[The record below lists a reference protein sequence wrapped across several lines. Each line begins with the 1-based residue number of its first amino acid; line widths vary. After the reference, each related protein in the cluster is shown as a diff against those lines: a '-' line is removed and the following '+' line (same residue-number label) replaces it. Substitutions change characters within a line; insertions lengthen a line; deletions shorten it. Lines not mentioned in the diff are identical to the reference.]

1 MAWPQGP
8 TAVEEV
14 PFAVAP
20 MAPPAPSVPTAPP
33 VEEPSAPPA
42 PAAPPAPPPAPAT
55 PTEADPDDDVDD
67 EPADD
72 EADQRVHHHA
82 RIDADGALV
91 GSDTIRTLCG
101 LRLPRPRPDAAR
113 MPCCPRCAAVIGGRC
128 R

>member
-1 MAWPQGP
+1 
-8 TAVEEV
+8 
-14 PFAVAP
+14 
-20 MAPPAPSVPTAPP
+20 MAPPAPSVPIGPP
-33 VEEPSAPPA
+33 DTE
-42 PAAPPAPPPAPAT
+42 PAAPPAPRPEPAAPA
-55 PTEADPDDDVDD
+55 EADTDDVAAD

-82 RIDADGALV
+82 RIDADGALE

-113 MPCCPRCAAVIGGRC
+113 MPCCPRCAAVMGGRC